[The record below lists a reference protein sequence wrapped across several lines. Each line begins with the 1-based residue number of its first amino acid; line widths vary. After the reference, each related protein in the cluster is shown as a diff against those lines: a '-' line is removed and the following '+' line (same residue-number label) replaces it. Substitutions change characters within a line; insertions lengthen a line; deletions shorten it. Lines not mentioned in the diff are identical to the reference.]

1 MGSAASRLFRRPS
14 RPIDALVSRRMRK
27 LGEPSIPTMR
37 RPGGLMK
44 PRSPWL
50 LLFLL
55 ILTLVAI
62 WFWGSV

>member
-1 MGSAASRLFRRPS
+1 MMHG
-14 RPIDALVSRRMRK
+14 IMR
-27 LGEPSIPTMR
+27 
-37 RPGGLMK
+37 

-62 WFWGSV
+62 WFWGSR